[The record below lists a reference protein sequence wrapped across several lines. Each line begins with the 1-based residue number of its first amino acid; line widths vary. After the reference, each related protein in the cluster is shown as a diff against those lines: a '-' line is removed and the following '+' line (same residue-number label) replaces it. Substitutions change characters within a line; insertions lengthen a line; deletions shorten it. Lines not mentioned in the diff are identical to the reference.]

1 MHHMTS
7 ALSAELDLTGIDLT
21 ESDPQTITGIAKR
34 YAAALSANAPLLI
47 TGIVAGGDA
56 MSPMFAV
63 GSGYS
68 IMLPIGA
75 TLTIDPTD
83 DTITVTT

>member
-1 MHHMTS
+1 MTS
-7 ALSAELDLTGIDLT
+7 ALSVELDLTGIDLS
-21 ESDPQTITGIAKR
+21 ESDPQTLTGITKQ

-47 TGIVAGGDA
+47 SGLVAAGSP
-56 MSPMFAV
+56 MSPMYGV
-63 GSGYS
+63 GAGNT
-68 IMLPIGA
+68 ILLPIGA